1 MECFYALLLEHSQI
15 MWRYGQTKTYNVKQ
29 YCERGV
35 GGGDGDG
42 CSGDGSVVV
51 VVVVVV
57 LVMEGGGR
65 EGPCG
70 DSGE

>member
-35 GGGDGDG
+35 GGGDSDG
-42 CSGDGSVVV
+42 CSGDGS
-51 VVVVVV
+51 
-57 LVMEGGGR
+57 GGG
-65 EGPCG
+65 GHHTITTTTNATKY
-70 DSGE
+70 

>member
-42 CSGDGSVVV
+42 CSGDG
-51 VVVVVV
+51 
-57 LVMEGGGR
+57 GGG
-65 EGPCG
+65 GGGGGGGVG
-70 DSGE
+70 DGGRGTGGSLW

>member
-42 CSGDGSVVV
+42 CSGDG
-51 VVVVVV
+51 
-57 LVMEGGGR
+57 GGG
-65 EGPCG
+65 GG
-70 DSGE
+70 GGGGVW

>member
-42 CSGDGSVVV
+42 CSGDGGGGGGGV
-51 VVVVVV
+51 
-57 LVMEGGGR
+57 VMEGGGR